1 MKTRSRSRNA
11 TPDSKIAPTVKC
23 PVLVVIS
30 LSGPAVTGTTA
41 VTGSPIATWSFSA
54 SVEPIAIAPSD
65 TVGGRE
71 DAGLVVGGAARG
83 SAATCEGAGCA
94 GAPGADKLSSDPF

>member
-23 PVLVVIS
+23 PVLVTIS

-41 VTGSPIATWSFSA
+41 VTGSPIATFSFSA
-54 SVEPIAIAPSD
+54 SVEPIAIAPS
-65 TVGGRE
+65 E
-71 DAGLVVGGAARG
+71 AGVAGEIVEIAVEGAARG
-83 SAATCEGAGCA
+83 CAATGEVAGSVGIA
-94 GAPGADKLSSDPF
+94 AADRLSSDPL